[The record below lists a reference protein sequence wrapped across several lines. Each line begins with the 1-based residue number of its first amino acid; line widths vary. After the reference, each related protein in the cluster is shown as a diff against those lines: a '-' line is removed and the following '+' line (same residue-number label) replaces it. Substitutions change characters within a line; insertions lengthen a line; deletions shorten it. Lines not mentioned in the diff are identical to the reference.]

1 YAVEGERVHNTFDLQ
16 LINKRPGRRE
26 FVVAVT
32 GSVGETFV
40 TTGPLELDSLE
51 ARKVP
56 VHVFVPLPQFK
67 AGLKAEL
74 TVTCR
79 EPGGDLVRLA
89 TAPLLGPSPP
99 PR

>member
-1 YAVEGERVHNTFDLQ
+1 
-16 LINKRPGRRE
+16 
-26 FVVAVT
+26 
-32 GSVGETFV
+32 
-40 TTGPLELDSLE
+40 
-51 ARKVP
+51 

-79 EPGGDLVRLA
+79 EDGGDLVRLA